1 MKNKDFHE
9 YKHNNKNNA
18 KQKKISH
25 GPICLYCMIKTQKT
39 FNTQSIYLTKEK
51 KQYKENGYRN
61 FFCFC
66 RRKVYGNL

>member
-1 MKNKDFHE
+1 MNT
-9 YKHNNKNNA
+9 NI
-18 KQKKISH
+18 KIEIMTNRKTSH

-66 RRKVYGNL
+66 RRKVYGNS

>member
-1 MKNKDFHE
+1 MQNKDFHE

-39 FNTQSIYLTKEK
+39 FNPQSIYSTKEK
-51 KQYKENGYRN
+51 SNT
-61 FFCFC
+61 
-66 RRKVYGNL
+66 RKTSRVTFLFSP